1 MITKRQDSR
10 KPLDNDLCELTIV
23 GEPASKANSRRLV
36 KIKKRYAFIKS
47 KKAINYSKDFTL
59 QCPVY
64 DTLYEEDLAIA
75 LKIYYKSKRPDLD
88 ESLIL
93 DILQGK
99 VYKNDRSIKLKYV
112 QWGLDRQF
120 PRILVVLGPVE
131 KEEEIISRLRV
142 LVERE
147 EMDASKVSAK

>member
-75 LKIYYKSKRPDLD
+75 LKIYYKSKK
-88 ESLIL
+88 
-93 DILQGK
+93 DIDKMLNVAYTKNQSMREALAK
-99 VYKNDRSIKLKYV
+99 V
-112 QWGLDRQF
+112 WGLDEGKSPFQK
-120 PRILVVLGPVE
+120 
-131 KEEEIISRLRV
+131 KEEKIKEKTLTGKKPTEVKVDPEIEV
-142 LVERE
+142 
-147 EMDASKVSAK
+147 K

>member
-1 MITKRQDSR
+1 MITNRQDSR

-47 KKAINYSKDFTL
+47 KKAINYSKDFNL

-93 DILQGK
+93 DLLQGK

-112 QWGLDRQF
+112 EWGLDRQF

-131 KEEEIISRLRV
+131 RREEVISRLRE
-142 LVERE
+142 LVEE
-147 EMDASKVSAK
+147 EKRLLVDLGN

>member
-1 MITKRQDSR
+1 MITKRQAPR
-10 KPLDNDLCELTIV
+10 KGLDNDLCELTIV

-36 KIKKRYAFIKS
+36 SINGRPAFIKS
-47 KKAINYSKDFTL
+47 KKAIEYSKFFEM
-59 QCPVY
+59 QCPLS

-93 DILQGK
+93 DLLQGK

-112 QWGLDRQF
+112 EWGLDRQF

-131 KEEEIISRLRV
+131 RREEVISRLRE
-142 LVERE
+142 LVEE
-147 EMDASKVSAK
+147 EKRLLVDLDN

>member
-1 MITKRQDSR
+1 M
-10 KPLDNDLCELTIV
+10 
-23 GEPASKANSRRLV
+23 
-36 KIKKRYAFIKS
+36 
-47 KKAINYSKDFTL
+47 NYSKDFVL
-59 QCPVY
+59 QCPTY

-93 DILQGK
+93 DLLQGK

-112 QWGLDRQF
+112 EWGLDRQF

-131 KEEEIISRLRV
+131 RREEIISRLRV

-147 EMDASKVSAK
+147 EVNASAVSAK

>member
-1 MITKRQDSR
+1 MIAKRQYLR
-10 KPLDNDLCELTIV
+10 KGLDNDLRELRLT

-36 KIKKRYAFIKS
+36 SIRGRPAFIKS
-47 KKAINYSKDFTL
+47 KKAIDYSKNFEI
-59 QCPVY
+59 QCPTY
-64 DTLYEEDLAIA
+64 DTLYEEDLVIA

-93 DILQGK
+93 DLLQGK

-112 QWGLDRQF
+112 EWGLDRQF

-131 KEEEIISRLRV
+131 RREEVISRLRE
-142 LVERE
+142 LVEE
-147 EMDASKVSAK
+147 EKRLLVDLGN